1 MKKWNACRIWELPQ
15 LLWMTL
21 AKLVLWTAAGA
32 LCLFALFVRKGV
44 CRTETTM
51 EGKTVIVTGGSSGMG
66 KATAKELARRKARV
80 IIACC
85 DLTEADQAAREI
97 FAETKVDVI
106 VKYLDL
112 ASFESVRGFAQDVI
126 ATEPRLDVLINNAGI
141 MLGSE
146 EVVLTLDGYERA
158 FQVNYLGPFLLTML
172 LVGLL
177 KASAPCR
184 VINMS
189 SMLHLLGSAER
200 FEDRARGIHPVAD
213 PLAVYCDSKLAIV
226 LFTRALAA
234 TLHNKGVTVNA
245 AHPGLVRT
253 SIALNSPRILAS
265 YFSLLQSLGGKTALE
280 GAQTTLFLAVHP
292 VVGRETGAYYS
303 DCKKGWVSR
312 KAINFKLAQ
321 QVFRCS
327 MRLVHLEEADV
338 PLLWREIK

>member
-1 MKKWNACRIWELPQ
+1 MKERNATRIWDLPQ

-21 AKLVLWTAAGA
+21 AKLVFRIAAGA
-32 LCLFALFVRKGV
+32 LCVYSLFLRKGV
-44 CRTETTM
+44 CTTETIM
-51 EGKTVIVTGGSSGMG
+51 AGKTVVVTGGSSGMG

-85 DLTEADQAAREI
+85 DLKEADQAAKEI

-112 ASFESVRGFAQDVI
+112 ASFESVRSFAQDVI

-146 EVVLTLDGYERA
+146 EVELTRDGYERA

-172 LVGLL
+172 LLGLL
-177 KASAPCR
+177 KASAPSR
-184 VINMS
+184 VINVS

-200 FEDRARGIHPVAD
+200 FDDRAHGTHPVAD
-213 PLAVYCDSKLAIV
+213 PLAVYCDSKLALV

-234 TLHNKGVTVNA
+234 TLSDKGVTVNA
-245 AHPGLVRT
+245 VHPGLVRT
-253 SIALNSPRILAS
+253 SIALNAPRFMAS
-265 YFSLLQSLGGKTALE
+265 YFSLVQYLGGKTPLE
-280 GAQTTLFLAVHP
+280 GAQTALFLAVDP
-292 VVGRETGAYYS
+292 VVGRETGKYYS

-312 KAINFKLAQ
+312 KALNFKLAQ
-321 QVFRCS
+321 HVFRCS
-327 MRLVHLEEADV
+327 MRLVNLEGTDT
-338 PLLWREIK
+338 PLL

>member
-1 MKKWNACRIWELPQ
+1 SH
-15 LLWMTL
+15 
-21 AKLVLWTAAGA
+21 
-32 LCLFALFVRKGV
+32 
-44 CRTETTM
+44 
-51 EGKTVIVTGGSSGMG
+51 TGIG

-85 DLTEADQAAREI
+85 DLREADQAAREI

-141 MLGSE
+141 ML
-146 EVVLTLDGYERA
+146 EVELTLDGYERA

-184 VINMS
+184 VINVTA
-189 SMLHLLGSAER
+189 MLHLLGSAER
-200 FEDRARGIHPVAD
+200 LEDRARGTHPVAD
-213 PLAVYCDSKLAIV
+213 PLAVYCDSKLALV
-226 LFTRALAA
+226 LFTRALAVRDFFLIFFFF
-234 TLHNKGVTVNA
+234 TGVTVNA

-280 GAQTTLFLAVHP
+280 GAQTTLFLAIHP
-292 VVGRETGAYYS
+292 VVGRETGTYFS

-312 KAINFKLAQ
+312 KATNFKLVQ

-327 MRLVHLEEADV
+327 MRLVHLEGADV
-338 PLLWREIK
+338 PLV

>member
-1 MKKWNACRIWELPQ
+1 
-15 LLWMTL
+15 
-21 AKLVLWTAAGA
+21 
-32 LCLFALFVRKGV
+32 
-44 CRTETTM
+44 
-51 EGKTVIVTGGSSGMG
+51 MG

-85 DLTEADQAAREI
+85 DLKEADQAAREI

-112 ASFESVRGFAQDVI
+112 ASFESVRSFAQDVI

-146 EVVLTLDGYERA
+146 EVELTRDGYERA

-177 KASAPCR
+177 KASAPSR
-184 VINMS
+184 VINVT

-200 FEDRARGIHPVAD
+200 FEDRARGTHPVAD
-213 PLAVYCDSKLAIV
+213 PLAVYCDSKLALV

-234 TLHNKGVTVNA
+234 TLRDKGISSRIFYSTLDSGVTVNA
-245 AHPGLVRT
+245 VHPGLVKT
-253 SIALNSPRILAS
+253 SISLNAPRFMAS
-265 YFSLLQSLGGKTALE
+265 YFSLLQYLGGKTPLE
-280 GAQTTLFLAVHP
+280 GAQTALFLAVDP
-292 VVGRETGAYYS
+292 VVGRETEIYYS

-312 KAINFKLAQ
+312 MALNFKLAQ
-321 QVFRCS
+321 HVFRCS
-327 MRLVHLEEADV
+327 MRLVNLEGTDT
-338 PLLWREIK
+338 PLI